1 MAIKQLTDDLNII
14 QKLDDEPNDVGGL
27 TAQELKTAFDKA
39 GNTIQKYINETL
51 IPELETAGVE
61 QAVLLPENAAGFKY
75 MRLNADKVLEVSTD
89 GTVWQATGSSGHL
102 ILDPDGVALPQRS
115 RMQFTNGTVEDKDG
129 VTVITG
135 VKGDTGDTGPQG
147 EKGDTGEKGERGLT
161 GPSIVPSI
169 DENGVMSF
177 TKQDTAIPPQPVSVR
192 GPQGPQGVQGAQGAQ
207 GARGPQGIQGVAGA
221 QGVKGEQGDTGPAG
235 PAGPQGVQGET
246 GAQGPKGE
254 KGDPGEQGPAGPQG
268 VQGIQGIQGKQGAQG
283 PKGDTGDTGPKGDT
297 GAQGPQGAQGPAGA
311 PGKDG
316 TSLYVEDV
324 YSTLAALR
332 KAIPTGN
339 DKMYMVEEDG
349 QCYIWSENKNDWV
362 SVGKLQGP
370 EGPQGPQGIQG
381 VQGPQGVKG
390 DTGPQGETGAQG
402 IQGEQGK
409 QGIQGPK
416 GEKGEK
422 GDTGDPGPEGPQG
435 PQGIQGETGATGP
448 QGPQGIQG
456 VQGPQGEV
464 GPEGPQ
470 GPAGVSGQ
478 DGKSAYTAAT
488 EAGYVGTEKTFNGA
502 LAAVPGHIADTTKH
516 ITAVERT
523 KWNGKQDA
531 ISDLATIRSGAAK
544 GATSVQK
551 SAVGKPSGVASLGTD
566 GKVPEGQLPEMEV
579 DAFTKAETLKD
590 TTAALFGLS
599 SDAVPDDAFNKLS
612 ASVLQQEQVIGE
624 TVKWDK
630 LNPVSGVKIS
640 TIGYPNPFV
649 QVGNK
654 AVWTD
659 VKSKEIYST
668 TDNFSS
674 IHTFS
679 GLPEIGYC
687 CFYFKGKFFFT
698 AYKTLYCSE
707 DCINWTK
714 VDTAIFGQPPSL
726 VSSNDTTVV
735 LAPQGG
741 YKEFYISDDGL
752 NYRTV
757 NLTGQLD
764 SMDYILIY
772 KNPNGENMVAVLGSY
787 NSYFHL
793 TLFNT
798 ETSTYDNNSNIGG
811 YRDYYMGVYDDVS
824 QKIIFVP
831 TQVQRQHTLLVYD
844 TKTKA
849 TSNIDLGVTIGASIK
864 GGLPIILNGNIW
876 FFDSANSKV
885 YWIKD
890 NYTKITEVYSKN
902 LGPEGQLYYD
912 QTTSRF
918 IFIELVSISY
928 QVYQASTINYG
939 KLTPVTQN
947 QLTDINNTPIQIP
960 NSQILGGVQI
970 ETGSYTGTGTYGSS
984 HPNSLTFEFEP
995 KALCIV
1001 EDGQN
1006 TEGGILWINPL
1017 KRGRAIPANTDNSY
1031 YCYLTWSGKTV
1042 SWYDIEDRNS
1052 MYQHNVSGTTY
1063 HYIAIG

>member
-1 MAIKQLTDDLNII
+1 MALRKITETELNENGVIAAPDILTGTTQENKAVFDRLIRSIVAVVFNQLVDDL
-14 QKLDDEPNDVGGL
+14 E
-27 TAQELKTAFDKA
+27 A
-39 GNTIQKYINETL
+39 
-51 IPELETAGVE
+51 AGVE

-75 MRLNADKVLEVSTD
+75 LRLNADKVLEVSTD
-89 GTVWQATGSSGHL
+89 GKSWQATGSSGHL

-169 DENGVMSF
+169 DEDGVMSF

-192 GPQGPQGVQGAQGAQ
+192 GPQGPQGVQGAQGTQ

-221 QGVKGEQGDTGPAG
+221 QGVKGEQGETGPAG

-246 GAQGPKGE
+246 GAQGEKGE

-316 TSLYVEDV
+316 KSLYVEDV

-349 QCYIWSENKNDWV
+349 QCYIWSENKTDWV

-409 QGIQGPK
+409 QGIQGPQ
-416 GEKGEK
+416 GEKGKK
-422 GDTGDPGPEGPQG
+422 GDPGDPGPEGPQG

-488 EAGYVGTEKTFNGA
+488 EAGYVGTQTTFNGA

-516 ITAVERT
+516 ITAAERT

-531 ISDLATIRSGAAK
+531 INDLATIRAGAEK
-544 GATSVQK
+544 GATAVQK

-566 GKVPEGQLPEMEV
+566 GKVPEGQLPEMKV
-579 DAFTKAETLKD
+579 DAFTKAETLKG
-590 TTAALFGLS
+590 TTAALYGLPNT
-599 SDAVPDDAFNKLS
+599 AVPDDAFNLLS
-612 ASVLQQEQVIGE
+612 RFPSGLGNEYIWEKEQWNWEV
-624 TVKWDK
+624 
-630 LNPVSGVKIS
+630 
-640 TIGYPNPFV
+640 
-649 QVGNK
+649 
-654 AVWTD
+654 
-659 VKSKEIYST
+659 VKSNST
-668 TDNFSS
+668 NSWTLVQDNN
-674 IHTFS
+674 TNRT
-679 GLPEIGYC
+679 YVR
-687 CFYFKGKFFFT
+687 Y
-698 AYKTLYCSE
+698 
-707 DCINWTK
+707 
-714 VDTAIFGQPPSL
+714 
-726 VSSNDTTVV
+726 
-735 LAPQGG
+735 
-741 YKEFYISDDGL
+741 SDDIILDNDGNISL
-752 NYRTV
+752 AEPITQIYPTYNSAGSLQLDNKYVQLSRNSYDEAAASTVWFSDGVTYNGINTYSLTYRTV
-757 NLTGQLD
+757 NASHERTLFGYVNSPSPDAYPPAVSDGYTYALLGQL
-764 SMDYILIY
+764 
-772 KNPNGENMVAVLGSY
+772 GERVRIA
-787 NSYFHL
+787 
-793 TLFNT
+793 
-798 ETSTYDNNSNIGG
+798 
-811 YRDYYMGVYDDVS
+811 
-824 QKIIFVP
+824 
-831 TQVQRQHTLLVYD
+831 
-844 TKTKA
+844 
-849 TSNIDLGVTIGASIK
+849 
-864 GGLPIILNGNIW
+864 
-876 FFDSANSKV
+876 
-885 YWIKD
+885 
-890 NYTKITEVYSKN
+890 
-902 LGPEGQLYYD
+902 
-912 QTTSRF
+912 
-918 IFIELVSISY
+918 
-928 QVYQASTINYG
+928 
-939 KLTPVTQN
+939 
-947 QLTDINNTPIQIP
+947 
-960 NSQILGGVQI
+960 
-970 ETGSYTGTGTYGSS
+970 TGSYTGTGTYGSS
-984 HPNSLTFEFEP
+984 NPNSLTFGFEP
-995 KALCIV
+995 KLVVVGTLIPGKYASGEWRNGFLWAYGQTYTETCVNGKAIV
-1001 EDGQN
+1001 TFSQ
-1006 TEGGILWINPL
+1006 
-1017 KRGRAIPANTDNSY
+1017 
-1031 YCYLTWSGKTV
+1031 SGETLN
-1042 SWYDIEDRNS
+1042 WW
-1052 MYQHNVSGTTY
+1052 VSGNTLNAENQQNSSDQTY
-1063 HYIAIG
+1063 NYVAIG

>member
-1 MAIKQLTDDLNII
+1 MALKKITETELNEYGVIAAPDILTGTTQENKAVFDRLIRSIVAVVFNQLVDDL
-14 QKLDDEPNDVGGL
+14 E
-27 TAQELKTAFDKA
+27 A
-39 GNTIQKYINETL
+39 
-51 IPELETAGVE
+51 AGVE

-75 MRLNADKVLEVSTD
+75 LRLNADKVLEVSTD
-89 GTVWQATGSSGHL
+89 GKNWQATGSSGHL

-147 EKGDTGEKGERGLT
+147 EKGETGEKGERGLT

-192 GPQGPQGVQGAQGAQ
+192 GPQGPQGVQGAQGTQ

-283 PKGDTGDTGPKGDT
+283 TKGDTGDTGPKGDT

-316 TSLYVEDV
+316 KSLYVEDV

-349 QCYIWSENKNDWV
+349 QCYIWSENENDWV

-381 VQGPQGVKG
+381 IQGPQGVKG

-409 QGIQGPK
+409 QGIQGPQ

-422 GDTGDPGPEGPQG
+422 GDPGDPGPEGPQG

-488 EAGYVGTEKTFNGA
+488 EAGYTGTETAFNGA
-502 LAAVPGHIADTTKH
+502 LAAVPGHINDTTKH
-516 ITAVERT
+516 IAEAERT

-531 ISDLATIRSGAAK
+531 ISDLETIRSGAEK
-544 GATSVQK
+544 GATAVQK

-566 GKVPEGQLPEMEV
+566 GKVPSGQLPEMKV
-579 DAFTKAETLKD
+579 DAFTKTETLKD
-590 TTAALFGLS
+590 TTAALFGLPNT
-599 SDAVPDDAFNKLS
+599 AVPDDVLHILS
-612 ASVLQQEQVIGE
+612 RFQSGLGNEYIWEKQQWNWEV
-624 TVKWDK
+624 
-630 LNPVSGVKIS
+630 
-640 TIGYPNPFV
+640 
-649 QVGNK
+649 
-654 AVWTD
+654 
-659 VKSKEIYST
+659 VKSNA
-668 TDNFSS
+668 TDSW
-674 IHTFS
+674 
-679 GLPEIGYC
+679 
-687 CFYFKGKFFFT
+687 
-698 AYKTLYCSE
+698 TLVQ
-707 DCINWTK
+707 DGNINRTY
-714 VDTAIFGQPPSL
+714 VR
-726 VSSNDTTVV
+726 
-735 LAPQGG
+735 
-741 YKEFYISDDGL
+741 YSDDIILDNDGNISL
-752 NYRTV
+752 AEPITQIYPTYNSAGSLQLDNKYVQLSKSSYAEAAASPVWFSDGVTFNGVNTYSLTYRTV
-757 NLTGQLD
+757 NASHERTLMGYVNSPSPDAYPPAESDGYTYAYLGQ
-764 SMDYILIY
+764 
-772 KNPNGENMVAVLGSY
+772 
-787 NSYFHL
+787 
-793 TLFNT
+793 
-798 ETSTYDNNSNIGG
+798 IGG
-811 YRDYYMGVYDDVS
+811 G
-824 QKIIFVP
+824 
-831 TQVQRQHTLLVYD
+831 
-844 TKTKA
+844 
-849 TSNIDLGVTIGASIK
+849 
-864 GGLPIILNGNIW
+864 
-876 FFDSANSKV
+876 
-885 YWIKD
+885 
-890 NYTKITEVYSKN
+890 
-902 LGPEGQLYYD
+902 
-912 QTTSRF
+912 
-918 IFIELVSISY
+918 
-928 QVYQASTINYG
+928 
-939 KLTPVTQN
+939 
-947 QLTDINNTPIQIP
+947 IQIA
-960 NSQILGGVQI
+960 
-970 ETGSYTGTGTYGSS
+970 TGSYTGTGTYGESN
-984 HPNSLTFEFEP
+984 PNTLTFNFEP
-995 KALCIV
+995 KLVIIAATSLKIGYGGTITQPNWKLWIGQPNAYVGYNDGNV
-1001 EDGQN
+1001 EDTYIVKGN
-1006 TEGGILWINPL
+1006 KFSWH
-1017 KRGRAIPANTDNSY
+1017 NSY
-1031 YCYLTWSGKTV
+1031 HGSADMQLNYSG
-1042 SWYDIEDRNS
+1042 
-1052 MYQHNVSGTTY
+1052 QTY
-1063 HYIAIG
+1063 YYIAIG